1 MCIILDAKD
10 VTKKSIMKVSMR
22 TYAKSTATE
31 NGHGNESTYT
41 HLLYYANNRNHYIQK
56 RDIIVL

>member
-1 MCIILDAKD
+1 
-10 VTKKSIMKVSMR
+10 MR
-22 TYAKSTATE
+22 TYAKNTATE

-41 HLLYYANNRNHYIQK
+41 HLLYYANNRNHYIRK